1 MLAADTGGAGD
12 TPEEEATTEPLSRLA
27 FLELLEGLIS
37 CWLDLFLSSLP
48 QEVEEADEAARM
60 ASTRISSS
68 SSS

>member
-37 CWLDLFLSSLP
+37 CWLDLFLSSLL

>member
-12 TPEEEATTEPLSRLA
+12 TPEEEATTEPLLRLA

-37 CWLDLFLSSLP
+37 CWLDLFLSSLL

>member
-37 CWLDLFLSSLP
+37 CWLDLFLS
-48 QEVEEADEAARM
+48 EEADEAARM